1 VCLRCPCGVLATL
14 LGVPD
19 RTHPQGTAAPWSR
32 RRAWWVPLPLL
43 RVRGR
48 SMLPTLR
55 PGDLLLARRA
65 SRARP
70 GQVVVV
76 TWRDHRP
83 VSVKR
88 LLRADVGGWWV
99 ERDNPAEGV
108 DSWSAG
114 PVPHDG
120 LLAVVV
126 LRLWPRPGRVRPSPA
141 SHPRP
146 DA

>member
-1 VCLRCPCGVLATL
+1 MAHDPHAEHPWPWWLVLP
-14 LGVPD
+14 V
-19 RTHPQGTAAPWSR
+19 
-32 RRAWWVPLPLL
+32 L

-55 PGDLLLARRA
+55 EGDLLVARRA
-65 SRARP
+65 RRARP

-83 VSVKR
+83 LSVKR
-88 LLRADVGGWWV
+88 LLRPDPDGWWV

-114 PVPHDG
+114 AVPSDG
-120 LLAVVV
+120 LLAVV
-126 LRLWPRPGRVRPSPA
+126 LARLWPRPGRVRPVSSA
-141 SHPRP
+141 TE
-146 DA
+146 